1 MKSPEDNIYNQ
12 ESKSSPE
19 IAVSTDEISSREK
32 ISDEH
37 QLDTTH
43 ILKSKIM
50 DEIKIAEI
58 RKQIGTEKNQ
68 EQMQTFLSEL
78 PSKEGAID
86 FTQLKKVG
94 KGGTHDV
101 FVFPNNPTFVIKLN
115 RGVLEKVLATGQSI
129 IPPEMRQG
137 AEQHVKNENSKYDQL
152 YQYFGEANCLHE
164 RMSIQKVKTEIND
177 KPREIETLISIQES
191 SDVFADP
198 DKKDFS
204 TSYAEKNLKEETKE
218 IYRKM
223 NSALMGNGEFNEND
237 FLQFNDKLKPIF
249 ELMDNDENFKST
261 MQEFLLRFKEYFSAS
276 ENFIDLVGEENVL
289 FYQKDGKWAFQ
300 LGSVL
305 KAESKQNVMEAL
317 KILEENP
324 ELLNT
329 GHQKSNLMNGLAL
342 TRLLNAVGIK
352 AGIGKIVDIQL
363 TDMQLNNL
371 DKVKF

>member
-1 MKSPEDNIYNQ
+1 MKSPEDNIFNQ
-12 ESKSSPE
+12 ESKNSQE
-19 IAVSTDEISSREK
+19 IAVSTDDSSLREEISNEQQ
-32 ISDEH
+32 SDAI
-37 QLDTTH
+37 Q

-50 DEIKIAEI
+50 DEIKITEI

-68 EQMQTFLSEL
+68 KQIQTFLSEL
-78 PSKEGAID
+78 PCKEGAID
-86 FTQLKKVG
+86 FTQLNKVG

-101 FVFPNNPTFVIKLN
+101 FVFPNNPAFVIKLN
-115 RGVLEKVLATGQSI
+115 RGVLEKVLATGQHS

-137 AEQHVKNENSKYDQL
+137 AEQHVKNENSKYDKL

-164 RMSIQKVKTEIND
+164 RMSIQKVKTEVDD
-177 KPREIETLISIQES
+177 KPQEVETLISIQES
-191 SDVFADP
+191 SNVFANP

-204 TSYAEKNLKEETKE
+204 TSYAEKNLTEETKE

-223 NSALMGNGEFNEND
+223 NNALMGNGEFSETD

-249 ELMDNDENFKST
+249 ELIDNDENFKNS

-289 FYQKDGKWAFQ
+289 FYQKDGKWTFQ

-305 KAESKQNVMEAL
+305 KAESKQNVVEAL
-317 KILEENP
+317 KILEKNP

-352 AGIGKIVDIQL
+352 AGVGKIVDIQL
-363 TDMQLNNL
+363 TDKQLSNL